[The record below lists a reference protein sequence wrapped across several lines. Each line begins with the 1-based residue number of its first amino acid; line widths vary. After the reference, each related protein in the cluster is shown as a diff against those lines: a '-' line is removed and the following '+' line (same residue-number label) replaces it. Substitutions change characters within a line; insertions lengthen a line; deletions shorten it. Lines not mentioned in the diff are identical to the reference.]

1 MIYSV
6 YANHSGIKLYVFQL
20 CIVINDVE
28 QVRRAL
34 MPLPLAL
41 SFSNQC
47 KQGTSN
53 GEEEILQEV
62 LRNADR
68 VIETKIKQVADHVAD
83 KVYMPMKYF

>member
-1 MIYSV
+1 MSS
-6 YANHSGIKLYVFQL
+6 NTRSEFSMFQL

-41 SFSNQC
+41 SFSSQG
-47 KQGTSN
+47 KQGISN
-53 GEEEILQEV
+53 GEDEILQEV

-68 VIETKIKQVADHVAD
+68 AIEAKIKQVADHVAD
-83 KVYMPMKYF
+83 KVNMPIKYF